1 MQYVAPIVESMKSEL
16 SAAAR
21 RRLVHALA
29 IVMGTEAALSL
40 RDVAGAS
47 TDEALAASGWA
58 ARALV
63 RQALAEA
70 RERAAKR

>member
-16 SAAAR
+16 SAGAR
-21 RRLVHALA
+21 RRLVHAL
-29 IVMGTEAALSL
+29 
-40 RDVAGAS
+40 
-47 TDEALAASGWA
+47 ALAASGWA